1 MVSKQ
6 KWSTYPSVKPDE
18 LEDQKNPRSDR
29 CVVKESGEIKKVVRQ
44 LLKQNGLKLEAVC
57 RESGLNYPRVKAWL
71 NARKKW
77 KIAQNEIIDLC
88 EVLGINVR
96 ITLVVSK
103 KEFPDEMKYAQRRAV
118 KFPKNSVYDTFTD
131 ETEENG

>member
-6 KWSTYPSVKPDE
+6 KWSTYPSVKPGSVDE
-18 LEDQKNPRSDR
+18 PRDPRSDK
-29 CVVKESGEIKKVVRQ
+29 CVIKESGEIKKLVRQ
-44 LLKQNGLKLEAVC
+44 IIKQNGLKLEAVC
-57 RESGLNYPRVKAWL
+57 RESELDYPRVKAWL
-71 NARKKW
+71 NARTKW

-103 KEFPDEMKYAQRRAV
+103 KEFPDDMKYAQRRAV
-118 KFPKNSVYDTFTD
+118 KFPKNSVYDTFRD